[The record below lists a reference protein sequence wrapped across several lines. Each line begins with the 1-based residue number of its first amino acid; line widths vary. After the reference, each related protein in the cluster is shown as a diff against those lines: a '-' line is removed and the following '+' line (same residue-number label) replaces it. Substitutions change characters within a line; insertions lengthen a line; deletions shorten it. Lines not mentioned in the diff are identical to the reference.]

1 MKRRTFIRLASGGI
15 VLAAAAGGI
24 YGYARSVS
32 PVPASAT
39 AAWREAGQQT
49 DPRQHA
55 LAHAILA
62 PNPHNMQ
69 PWKADLT
76 TSREISVSLDEQ
88 RLLPATDPFGR
99 QILMGLG
106 AFVELL
112 KMAAAQTGHACEV
125 TLFPDGEPGEYLDGR
140 RMARIAMIPQQGI
153 ETDPLF
159 AEVLNR
165 RTDRRAYD
173 ISRQITGAEISA
185 LVAAA
190 APHDVKLGVEA
201 AAKLDAIKQ
210 IAREAWFIELTTE
223 GPMMESVKVLRVGSH
238 EIDTHRDGI
247 AIDDPLL
254 VLIERAGLFDR
265 SSMPAPDSQAV
276 QAQLSEFD
284 AVTTATPA
292 YLWITTQGNSR
303 RQQVEAGAAYLR
315 ANLAATGLGL
325 SLHPNQ
331 QALQEYREVAAQYAA
346 IHQLLDAPSPQF
358 TVQMLAR
365 LGHILPGSGAVPPA
379 PRRGL
384 PALLG

>member
-1 MKRRTFIRLASGGI
+1 MNRRNFIRLAGGGL

-32 PVPASAT
+32 PVPASAI

-49 DPRQHA
+49 DPRLHA

-69 PWKADLT
+69 PWKADVA
-76 TSREISVSLDEQ
+76 SPGEIAISLDEK

-106 AFVELL
+106 AFLELL
-112 KMAAAQTGHACEV
+112 KMAAAQTGHATEV
-125 TLFPDGEPGEYLDGR
+125 NLFPDGEPGTYLDGR
-140 RMARIAMIPQQGI
+140 RMARIALTPQPGI
-153 ETDPLF
+153 EVDPLF
-159 AEVLNR
+159 AHVLDR

-173 ISRQITGAEISA
+173 ISRGIASGEVAA

-190 APHDVKLGVEA
+190 APYGVKLGVETA
-201 AAKLDAIKQ
+201 ARLDAIKD
-210 IAREAWFIELTTE
+210 IARKAWFIELTTE
-223 GPMMESVKVLRVGSH
+223 APMMESVKVLRVGSR
-238 EIDTHRDGI
+238 EIDLHRDGI
-247 AIDDPLL
+247 VIDDPML
-254 VLIERAGLFDR
+254 VLIDKVGLFDR
-265 SSMPAPDSQAV
+265 TSMPAPDSQAV
-276 QAQLSEFD
+276 TAQIAEFD
-284 AVTTATPA
+284 EVTASTPG
-292 YLWITTQGNSR
+292 YLWITTEGNSR
-303 RQQVEAGAAYLR
+303 RQQVEAGAAYVR

-331 QALQEYREVAAQYAA
+331 QALQEYPEMAEQHAA
-346 IHQLLDAPSPQF
+346 IHQLLDAPSPRF

-365 LGHILPGSGAVPPA
+365 LGHPVPGDGPVPPA

-384 PALLG
+384 DALMG

>member
-1 MKRRTFIRLASGGI
+1 MNRRNFIRLAGGGL

-32 PVPASAT
+32 PVPASAI

-49 DPRQHA
+49 DPRHHA

-69 PWKADLT
+69 PWKADVT
-76 TSREISVSLDEQ
+76 QPGEIAISLDEQ

-106 AFVELL
+106 AFLELL
-112 KMAAAQTGHACEV
+112 KMAAAQTGHAAEV
-125 TLFPDGEPGEYLDGR
+125 NLFPDGEPGTHLDGR
-140 RMARIAMIPQQGI
+140 RMAHIVLRPQSGV

-159 AEVLNR
+159 SQVLTR

-173 ISRQITGAEISA
+173 FGRGVTSEEVAT

-190 APHDVKLGVEA
+190 SPYNVRLGVETA
-201 AAKLDAIKQ
+201 ARLNAIKD
-210 IAREAWFIELTTE
+210 IARKAWYIELTTE
-223 GPMMESVKVLRVGSH
+223 APMMESVKVLRVGSR
-238 EIDTHRDGI
+238 EIDVHRDGI
-247 AIDDPLL
+247 VIDDPML
-254 VLIERAGLFDR
+254 VLIDKIGLFDR
-265 SSMPAPDSQAV
+265 AAMPAPDSQAV
-276 QAQLSEFD
+276 TAQITEFNE
-284 AVTTATPA
+284 VTASTPG
-292 YLWITTQGNSR
+292 YLWITTEGNSR
-303 RQQVEAGAAYLR
+303 RQQVEAGAAYVC
-315 ANLAATGLGL
+315 ANLTATALGL

-331 QALQEYREVAAQYAA
+331 QALQEYPEVAEQYAA
-346 IHQLLDAPSPQF
+346 IHQLLDAPSPRF

-365 LGHILPGSGAVPPA
+365 LGHPAPGDGPVPPA

-384 PALLG
+384 DALLG